1 MDNIIG
7 RVHSFE
13 SFSTLDGPGVRYVI
27 FLQGCPLRCKYCHN
41 RDTRDV
47 NLGDVY
53 TVDEVVEKVLNYKEY
68 IAENGGVT
76 ISGGEPLIQLDF
88 VIEIFKKLKKHGIHT
103 ALDTA
108 GFVDIDKIKDLL
120 DYTDLVILDLKQM
133 DNDCHKELIGV
144 SNEKILK
151 FAKYLS
157 DMNVPMWIRH
167 VLVPG
172 HTDDEQHLA
181 KLKEFIQTLKSVE
194 KVEVLGYHWLGKEKW
209 DLLGEQH
216 PLEGVREA
224 SEQDVK
230 RAEEIL
236 EIYKYKK

>member
-151 FAKYLS
+151 FE
-157 DMNVPMWIRH
+157 NI
-167 VLVPG
+167 LV
-172 HTDDEQHLA
+172 
-181 KLKEFIQTLKSVE
+181 I
-194 KVEVLGYHWLGKEKW
+194 
-209 DLLGEQH
+209 
-216 PLEGVREA
+216 
-224 SEQDVK
+224 
-230 RAEEIL
+230 
-236 EIYKYKK
+236 